1 MGNFLNTNRTQ
12 KYRDKKY
19 LIVHT
24 LSWAQILMAAKLS
37 DDKYNKNK
45 EKIHCQIK
53 KI

>member
-1 MGNFLNTNRTQ
+1 MNTNRTQ

-37 DDKYNKNK
+37 DNEYNK
-45 EKIHCQIK
+45 IRK
-53 KI
+53 KFIAR